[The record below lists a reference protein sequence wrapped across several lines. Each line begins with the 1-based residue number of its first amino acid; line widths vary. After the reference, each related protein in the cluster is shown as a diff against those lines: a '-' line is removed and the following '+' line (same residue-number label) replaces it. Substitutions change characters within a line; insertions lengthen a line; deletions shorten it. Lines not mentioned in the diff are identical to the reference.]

1 MNVAAVQRA
10 WVLPRRFQASL
21 GRATRRQVRFTLLL
35 GALSFGLFREVVQ
48 PHAWRRT
55 VRAEFQRL
63 LRQSVG
69 GGLSTVL
76 VTAALVG
83 VALVHQTLYWLN
95 QVGQG
100 NLIGPMLVN
109 GLVRG
114 IGPVLVGLIL
124 LGRIGMPMVA
134 QLAGA
139 RTGGQVHAMEALGL
153 DPFLLLLLPRSFALA
168 IASFTLIVIFIAVAL
183 LTGFIV
189 DTLLQSSTM
198 TFGAFLGQMEKAMV
212 LTDVVIFPIKASGIG
227 HLIALTA
234 GITALEGHQRAG
246 AANLLPQ
253 AFVRGILVIL
263 TFNVALTLLT

>member
-1 MNVAAVQRA
+1 MNMAAVQRA
-10 WVLPRRFQASL
+10 WVLPRRFLAGL
-21 GRATRRQVRFTLLL
+21 GRATRRQAHFTLLL

-83 VALVHQTLYWLN
+83 VALVNQTLYWLI
-95 QVGQG
+95 QAGQQ
-100 NLIGPMLVN
+100 NLIGSMLVN

-124 LGRIGMPMVA
+124 LGRSGMPMVA
-134 QLAGA
+134 QLVGA
-139 RTGGQVHAMEALGL
+139 RAGGQVHAMEAQGL
-153 DPFLLLLLPRSFALA
+153 DPFLLLVLPRSFALA
-168 IASFTLIVIFIAVAL
+168 IASFTLTVIFIAVAL
-183 LTGFIV
+183 VTGFIA
-189 DTLLQSSTM
+189 DTLLQSSTV
-198 TFGAFLGQMEKAMV
+198 TFGGFLREMEGA
-212 LTDVVIFPIKASGIG
+212 LVVADIVVFPIKASGIG

-234 GITALEGHQRAG
+234 GITALEGDRYATT
-246 AANLLPQ
+246 ANLLPQ
-253 AFVRGILVIL
+253 AFVRGILVII
-263 TFNVALTLLT
+263 TFNVALTLVT